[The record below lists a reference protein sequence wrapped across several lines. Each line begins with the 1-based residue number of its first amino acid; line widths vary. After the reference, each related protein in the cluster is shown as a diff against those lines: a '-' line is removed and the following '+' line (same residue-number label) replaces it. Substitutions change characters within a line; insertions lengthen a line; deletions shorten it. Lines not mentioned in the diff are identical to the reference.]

1 MKLEQFITKLQ
12 NKTAELSPDSP
23 NLKSAF
29 VQIGLMV
36 VATAKLEAR
45 RQRIGD
51 TGRLINSIR
60 YELFTHSAAL
70 AVATTSGG
78 AGSKSGYITGVNIG
92 PFGTHYA
99 KYHEYGADLPPNAV
113 RAMFAAMRQR
123 SQFRPQ
129 VAGKGVFTGNAKTGG
144 HLKARPF
151 MRPALVKNQKFIID
165 TLRAAVGFSK

>member
-1 MKLEQFITKLQ
+1 MDLSQFISKMQ
-12 NKTAELSPDSP
+12 KKTAELAPDSP

-45 RQRIGD
+45 RKRIGD
-51 TGRLINSIR
+51 TGKLINSIR
-60 YELFTHSAAL
+60 YELFTKG
-70 AVATTSGG
+70 TT
-78 AGSKSGYITGVNIG
+78 TGVSIG

-123 SQFRPQ
+123 SQFRPK

-144 HLKARPF
+144 HIKARPF

-165 TLRAAVGFSK
+165 TLRAAIGFAK